1 MHEQTLIRDV
11 MSRIDGIARAEGAT
25 RVTRVQVRLGALTHF
40 TPAHFCEHFEDAAQ
54 GTLAEGAIVDAEV
67 VGDVGSERAHEVVLE
82 SVEIELP
89 DELPDEL
96 PGAGHSPGD
105 AA

>member
-11 MSRIDGIARAEGAT
+11 MSRIDEIARAEGAT
-25 RVTRVQVRLGALTHF
+25 RVTRVQVRLGALSHV
-40 TPAHFCEHFEDAAQ
+40 TPAHFCEHFEDAAT

-67 VGDVGSERAHEVVLE
+67 VGDAMSARAHDVLLE
-82 SVEIELP
+82 SVELELP
-89 DELPDEL
+89 DPL
-96 PGAGHSPGD
+96 PGD

>member
-1 MHEQTLIRDV
+1 MHEHTLIRDV
-11 MSRIDGIARAEGAT
+11 MSRIDEIARAEGAT
-25 RVTRVQVRLGALTHF
+25 RVTRVQVRLGALAHV

-67 VGDVGSERAHEVVLE
+67 VGDALSEHAHEVVLE
-82 SVEIELP
+82 SVEIELRDP
-89 DELPDEL
+89 AP
-96 PGAGHSPGD
+96 SPGD

>member
-1 MHEQTLIRDV
+1 MHEHTLIRDV
-11 MSRIDGIARAEGAT
+11 MSRIDEIARAEGAT
-25 RVTRVQVRLGALTHF
+25 RVTRVQVRLGPLSHV

-67 VGDVGSERAHEVVLE
+67 VGDRAHDVVLE
-82 SVEIELP
+82 SVELELP
-89 DELPDEL
+89 DPEP
-96 PGAGHSPGD
+96 SPGD